1 MRSPLLAQSGSA
13 KRRCWLVVNRVD
25 TPSAGF
31 IKAAGQRYSWM
42 NASSD
47 WRHGGI
53 MFEQSVQ
60 SNDLEIRHFQ
70 KVDGV
75 RSTAFRDPRI
85 RDTTSGKHAKETGRP
100 RSPNKDP
107 GYTGVEPARDRDFGA
122 RSTRLITCNSR
133 SPLDAFAKPGPACQL
148 RPRSNLVTN
157 RGVQPMRLDGSSI

>member
-60 SNDLEIRHFQ
+60 SNDLEIRVFL
-70 KVDGV
+70 KVEGV
-75 RSTAFRDPRI
+75 ASAAFRDPRI

-100 RSPNKDP
+100 RSPNKDQ

-122 RSTRLITCNSR
+122 RSDLLPVIPVRHSTHL
-133 SPLDAFAKPGPACQL
+133 Q
-148 RPRSNLVTN
+148 NLGRAVN
-157 RGVQPMRLDGSSI
+157 